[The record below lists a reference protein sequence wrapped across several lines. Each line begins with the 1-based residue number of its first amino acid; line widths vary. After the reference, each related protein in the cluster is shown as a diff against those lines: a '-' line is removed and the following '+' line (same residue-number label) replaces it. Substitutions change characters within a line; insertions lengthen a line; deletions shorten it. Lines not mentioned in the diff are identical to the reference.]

1 MIGLQP
7 EVQLKLV
14 LSEFVKQARQ
24 ALFSFSVACAALI
37 AAISPSSLYG
47 DVLGYYPFDSDTA
60 DHDNFGNANDLSFA
74 GTPEPVLTT
83 GNGGMFGEALSF
95 SGGNGVA
102 QRTDPDSAAADFD
115 IAFSNFSVGFWMKP
129 DSWIDS
135 STAIRLV
142 TGKTTGSST
151 NRGWV
156 IQKLPGAINQLQF
169 AFFPATSGSAIVTLT
184 TAFDTEPSSSEFMY
198 VAATYQNG
206 GTENPHVAS
215 FYVNGQAVQTLETT
229 AVAVNGANT
238 GDFEIGNRG
247 VQTNSASATSYL
259 GLIDDYGIAGD
270 FASPQQVALT
280 HGLGRFVGVN
290 LGSLN
295 AGMTSTQILDVLNAY
310 NSQTSAIAG
319 AQTWNYWSN
328 LNQGTT
334 VGVIGGTIGG
344 GDAFIVLG
352 SDGSGVSI
360 ATPPVT
366 VPGDFNG
373 DGKVDA
379 ADYVLWRKNP
389 SSFLPATYDTWRA
402 NFGIPPGSG
411 TGLGGASVVPEPA
424 VLGFFGAAIVGLF
437 FFRRRQ

>member
-1 MIGLQP
+1 M
-7 EVQLKLV
+7 
-14 LSEFVKQARQ
+14 
-24 ALFSFSVACAALI
+24 
-37 AAISPSSLYG
+37 
-47 DVLGYYPFDSDTA
+47 
-60 DHDNFGNANDLSFA
+60 H
-74 GTPEPVLTT
+74 
-83 GNGGMFGEALSF
+83 
-95 SGGNGVA
+95 
-102 QRTDPDSAAADFD
+102 
-115 IAFSNFSVGFWMKP
+115 
-129 DSWIDS
+129 
-135 STAIRLV
+135 
-142 TGKTTGSST
+142 
-151 NRGWV
+151 
-156 IQKLPGAINQLQF
+156 
-169 AFFPATSGSAIVTLT
+169 
-184 TAFDTEPSSSEFMY
+184 

-247 VQTNSASATSYL
+247 AQTNSAGATSYL

-280 HGLGRFVGVN
+280 HGLGRLVGVN

-295 AGMTSTQILDVLNAY
+295 AAMTSTQILDVLNAY

-352 SDGSGVSI
+352 TDGSGVSI
-360 ATPPVT
+360 ATPPPIT

-379 ADYVLWRKNP
+379 ADFVLWRKDPN
-389 SSFLPATYDTWRA
+389 SFLPSTYDTWRA
-402 NFGIPPGSG
+402 NFGNPPGSG
-411 TGLGGASVVPEPA
+411 SGLGPESAVPEPA
-424 VLGFFGAAIVGLF
+424 TCLIVLAPALAYLGMRTT
-437 FFRRRQ
+437 RRR

>member
-1 MIGLQP
+1 
-7 EVQLKLV
+7 
-14 LSEFVKQARQ
+14 
-24 ALFSFSVACAALI
+24 
-37 AAISPSSLYG
+37 
-47 DVLGYYPFDSDTA
+47 
-60 DHDNFGNANDLSFA
+60 
-74 GTPEPVLTT
+74 
-83 GNGGMFGEALSF
+83 MFGEALSF

-115 IAFSNFSVGFWMKP
+115 IAFSNFSIGFWMKP

-142 TGKTTGSST
+142 TGKTTGSSS

-169 AFFPATSGSAIVTLT
+169 AFFPTTSGSAIVTLT
-184 TAFDTEPSSSEFMY
+184 TAFVTEPSSSEFMH

-206 GTENPHVAS
+206 GTENPHVAR
-215 FYVNGQAVQTLETT
+215 FYVNGQAVQTVETT

-247 VQTNSASATSYL
+247 VQTNSASATSYI
-259 GLIDDYGIAGD
+259 GLIDDYGVAGD
-270 FASPQQVALT
+270 FASHQQVALT

-295 AGMTSTQILDVLNAY
+295 AGMTSTQILDVLNAF
-310 NSQTSAIAG
+310 NSHTSAIAG

-352 SDGSGVSI
+352 IDGSGVSI
-360 ATPPVT
+360 ATPPPLD
-366 VPGDFNG
+366 VPGDFNS
-373 DGKVDA
+373 DGKVNA
-379 ADYVLWRKNP
+379 ADYVLWRKDPN
-389 SSFLPATYDTWRA
+389 SFLPSTYDTWRS
-402 NFGIPPGSG
+402 NFGNPPGSG
-411 TGLGGASVVPEPA
+411 SGLDGASAVPEPPLLKILIA
-424 VLGFFGAAIVGLF
+424 ATFGVFFC
-437 FFRRRQ
+437 RRRQ